1 MKKADIDQELSPL
14 KLYMAILDI
23 PGSDDILSPEMLL
36 PSVRFQERC
45 CRSGDYNIS
54 LGLNQKNNLF
64 PLVSR
69 FLQNVFIGISLYY
82 L

>member
-14 KLYMAILDI
+14 KLYMATLDI

-54 LGLNQKNNLF
+54 LGLN
-64 PLVSR
+64 
-69 FLQNVFIGISLYY
+69 
-82 L
+82 